1 MCWEHA
7 YFLERSFD
15 AEHPALFSLVSHL
28 PQWSASSLSI
38 YLSKLRCAS
47 FKSFPSSGSALSW
60 KQLSTAAPL
69 CTHSPPFISRT
80 SGCALGW
87 CKTPGRCDPLV
98 YVKRSAL
105 VKKNG
110 MFDVNH
116 FPPLPRTRTHRTWDE
131 ISTFSVP
138 RFRVIGKHAS
148 SEVKVRREPH
158 VWPRDFLWGGI
169 CNCSFWRSSTYISG
183 LWAAISPFTS
193 TSGHNSCN
201 SSQSA
206 QTKSF

>member
-1 MCWEHA
+1 MCWEHT

-15 AEHPALFSLVSHL
+15 VEHSASFSLVSHL

-38 YLSKLRCAS
+38 YLSKLHCAS
-47 FKSFPSSGSALSW
+47 FKSFRAAGAHCPDNSFPL
-60 KQLSTAAPL
+60 QLRSV
-69 CTHSPPFISRT
+69 HSPPFISST

-105 VKKNG
+105 VKNG

-116 FPPLPRTRTHRTWDE
+116 FPPPRCPERGPAECETRL
-131 ISTFSVP
+131 
-138 RFRVIGKHAS
+138 IGKHAS

-169 CNCSFWRSSTYISG
+169 SNCSFWRSSTYISV

-193 TSGHNSCN
+193 TSGHSSCN